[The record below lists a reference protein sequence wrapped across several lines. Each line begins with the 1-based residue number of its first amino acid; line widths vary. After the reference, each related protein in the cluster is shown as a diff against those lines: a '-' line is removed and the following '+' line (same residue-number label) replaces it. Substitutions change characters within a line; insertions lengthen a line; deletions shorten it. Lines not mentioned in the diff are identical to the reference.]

1 MEGRGSI
8 FLKFQRKTIIS
19 CSQET
24 QYEEINKKTLPFIPI
39 KITGF
44 PLEKLVCPV
53 EQSQQGGTIGNMQ
66 SKKQN

>member
-1 MEGRGSI
+1 M
-8 FLKFQRKTIIS
+8 
-19 CSQET
+19 
-24 QYEEINKKTLPFIPI
+24 LPFIPI

-66 SKKQN
+66 SKKPELVYILE